1 MSLSLTVNPWSASSQ
16 APREPG
22 SWKLK
27 PARSKGASNV
37 PGSKQG
43 VRKAVICQKANKEPG
58 SKQETRLLGSQQETR
73 LLGSQQETRLLGS
86 QQGIREPARHQ
97 KGSNELESQQ

>member
-1 MSLSLTVNPWSASSQ
+1 MVCQQLGSQ
-16 APREPG
+16 G
-22 SWKLK
+22 SRGAWK

-43 VRKAVICQKANKEPG
+43 VRKAAMSQKASKELG
-58 SKQETRLLGSQQETR
+58 SK
-73 LLGSQQETRLLGS
+73 QETRLLGS

-97 KGSNELESQQ
+97 IGRNESERQQ